1 MKRDLSSD
9 GKAAGKQINKEGD
22 VNGDQAAKQILGF
35 WKASWETYLRTVK
48 AAEEQG
54 DRMLDLMLK
63 QSDALHDEGRKLVRQ
78 WVDNTKE
85 ISRTYL
91 SAVEQNVKRIDEIF
105 GERVAAGKE

>member
-22 VNGDQAAKQILGF
+22 MNGDQPAKQILGL
-35 WKASWETYLRTVK
+35 WKASWETYLKTVK

-78 WVDNTKE
+78 WVDNAKE
-85 ISRTYL
+85 ISKTHL
-91 SAVEQNVKRIDEIF
+91 SAIEQNVRRIDEIF
-105 GERVAAGKE
+105 GERVAARKE